1 MVDAVEQKRRAPSQG
16 PNIAP
21 IRDLLEAQR
30 IHTKSKSKAEREE
43 SLTRVSRAIGSD
55 KPLPLLRDKLDE
67 VFDEGSLISDSVL
80 HLAIVETRKK

>member
-1 MVDAVEQKRRAPSQG
+1 MVDAVERKRRALSQG
-16 PNIAP
+16 PNVAP

-30 IHTKSKSKAEREE
+30 IHTKSKSKAAREE